1 MMKMKL
7 RLNIVLPVL
16 AMLLLS
22 SFAAAML
29 IPANDKARE
38 NAKAPG
44 HSPVIEETPAGE
56 WDLERFDFIH
66 YAKPVSPSKPGTD
79 TCYKLMGVKWAALP
93 VSYAVNPSNSQGL
106 SEEFV
111 LGTLSASSEAW
122 DAATSS
128 ELLNAP
134 SVDYTAQYGVQD
146 YQNAVAFGDY
156 SDSNVIGVTTVWYTR
171 VGKRI
176 VEFDM
181 LFNTRFQWGDASLN
195 PALMDLQNIATHEF
209 GHSVGMSDIY
219 SASCTAVTMYGYSN
233 NCDIAKRTLEQPDA
247 AGLQK
252 MYGL

>member
-1 MMKMKL
+1 
-7 RLNIVLPVL
+7 
-16 AMLLLS
+16 
-22 SFAAAML
+22 
-29 IPANDKARE
+29 
-38 NAKAPG
+38 
-44 HSPVIEETPAGE
+44 
-56 WDLERFDFIH
+56 
-66 YAKPVSPSKPGTD
+66 
-79 TCYKLMGVKWAALP
+79 MGVKWAALP

-111 LGTLSASSEAW
+111 MNTLSASSEAW

-134 SVDYTAQYGVQD
+134 SVDYTAQYGMQN

-156 SDSNVIGVTTVWYTR
+156 SDANVIGVTTVWYTR

-181 LFNTRFQWGDASLN
+181 LLNTKYQWGDASLD

-219 SASCTAVTMYGYSN
+219 SASCTGATMYGYSN
-233 NCDIAKRTLEQPDA
+233 NGDLAKRTLEQPDV